1 MEFQISD
8 ESDREENKNDWYRDS
23 DTSEDVPD
31 PNDSEEALYQKAD
44 TLPVSLHKKHFEEGR
59 VYTMTLAKNHRVH
72 LLIMIIARR
81 QSTFIYRTFFSVGAK
96 RKTFHEGRKDQV
108 SSYDAVWRL
117 APRERLCQ
125 KGDLQNIHGGQ
136 TLRFKYGMEDEYTTV
151 LVLEVR
157 SRDWTGRIEAGRDRG
172 KNRVY
177 EFYEMTDTI
186 EIFGSSLVQSLR
198 AQLNNLV

>member
-1 MEFQISD
+1 MS
-8 ESDREENKNDWYRDS
+8 K
-23 DTSEDVPD
+23 
-31 PNDSEEALYQKAD
+31 
-44 TLPVSLHKKHFEEGR
+44 
-59 VYTMTLAKNHRVH
+59 
-72 LLIMIIARR
+72 
-81 QSTFIYRTFFSVGAK
+81 
-96 RKTFHEGRKDQV
+96 
-108 SSYDAVWRL
+108 YDAVWRQ

-125 KGDLQNIHGGQ
+125 KRDLQNIHAGQ

-151 LVLEVR
+151 PVLEVR
-157 SRDWTGRIEAGRDRG
+157 SRDWTGLIEAGRDLA